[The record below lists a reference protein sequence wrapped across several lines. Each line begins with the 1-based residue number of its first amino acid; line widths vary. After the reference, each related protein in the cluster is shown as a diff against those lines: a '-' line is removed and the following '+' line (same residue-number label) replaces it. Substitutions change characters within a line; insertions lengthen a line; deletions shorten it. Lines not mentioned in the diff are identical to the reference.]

1 MPDRDYENPW
11 RPNHEALAVA
21 LWLGLGTIAWAT
33 ADRWALDPRPF
44 RAFALVALLMS
55 LTWLPG
61 MVRVFQR
68 HARLRGRPQAFLDP
82 ATLRR
87 RLQRHPDGL
96 WLGWGFAWERAQ
108 AQLTHELL
116 RAGPSE
122 VTGTRSEATL
132 GAHWLHGLADK
143 EAPVWLPLAHTEG
156 HLLVAGTTG
165 AGKTR
170 LFDLLVTQA
179 VLRGEAV
186 VIIDPKGDQDLR
198 RAAER
203 ACALAGRPD
212 RFVYFHP
219 AFPRDSARIDPLH
232 SFNRATELAS
242 RVAALIPG
250 ETGNDPFKA
259 FGQMAMST
267 IVQGLL
273 ATGERPSLLTLRRY
287 LEGGADALVVR
298 VLERYVS
305 QHVADWE
312 AASRRFVQP
321 ARDLA
326 SRAAGWVRY
335 YREAVRERHPSTVVD
350 GLASL
355 VEHEQVHFA
364 KMIASLMPI
373 LNMLTAADLGPLLSP
388 DAADPPDRRRLTSM
402 AECIDRAQVV
412 YLGLDAL
419 SDAMVG
425 SAIGSILVAD
435 LAAVAGDRYNY
446 GVGLGPVNVFIDE
459 AAEVVNDPFIQ
470 LLNKGRGAGLR
481 LVVATQTFAD
491 FAARTGSEAKARQV
505 LGNINTLIALRLLDA
520 ETQQYV
526 TDSLP
531 KVRLRS
537 VTRAQGSSTSA
548 ANPLLYSGS
557 VREQLAE
564 EEGELFPA
572 ALLGQLPNLHYLA
585 RLAGGRVVKGR
596 LPILASIPRHD
607 EQRPDTSAARQ
618 PSTAPLVHAPNTPR
632 RSAPAGRRAAIRR
645 PS

>member
-1 MPDRDYENPW
+1 VRDRDYENPW

-21 LWLGLGTIAWAT
+21 LWLGLGAVAWTTAEAWA
-33 ADRWALDPRPF
+33 LHPLPF
-44 RAFALVALLMS
+44 RQFALAALLLA

-61 MVRVFQR
+61 TWRVWR
-68 HARLRGRPQAFLDP
+68 RRARLRGRPQAFLDP

-87 RLQRHPDGL
+87 RLKRHPDAL
-96 WLGWGFAWERAQ
+96 WLGWGFPWDVEQ
-108 AQLTHELL
+108 AQLTHDLL
-116 RAGPSE
+116 RIGPSE
-122 VTGTRSEATL
+122 MTGTVAEDTL
-132 GAHWLHGLADK
+132 GAHWLHGLADR
-143 EAPVWLPLAHTEG
+143 ETPVWLPLAHAEG
-156 HLLVAGTTG
+156 HVLVAGTTG

-186 VIIDPKGDQDLR
+186 VIIDPKGDRDLK

-203 ACALAGRPD
+203 ACALAGRPE
-212 RFVYFHP
+212 RFVHFHP
-219 AFPRDSARIDPLH
+219 AFPRESARIDPLH
-232 SFNRATELAS
+232 SFNRPTELAS

-287 LEGGADALVVR
+287 LEGGAEALVAR
-298 VLERYVS
+298 VIERHVA
-305 QHVADWE
+305 QHVPEWE
-312 AASRRFVQP
+312 AASRRYLQP

-326 SRAAGWVRY
+326 GRAAGWVRY
-335 YREAVRERHPSTVVD
+335 YREAVREHHPCTVVD

-355 VEHEQVHFA
+355 FEHEQVHFA

-388 DAADPPDRRRLTSM
+388 DAADPRDRRRLTSM
-402 AECIDRAQVV
+402 AECIERAQVV

-446 GVGLGPVNVFIDE
+446 GVGLSPVNVFIDE

-491 FAARTGSEAKARQV
+491 FAARTGSQAKARQV
-505 LGNINTLIALRLLDA
+505 LGNLNTLIALRILDA

-531 KVRLRS
+531 KVRLRGI
-537 VTRAQGSSTSA
+537 TRAQGSAASA
-548 ANPLLYSGS
+548 VNPLRYSGN

-564 EEGELFPA
+564 EAGELFPP

-596 LPILASIPRHD
+596 LPILAGAESRG
-607 EQRPDTSAARQ
+607 
-618 PSTAPLVHAPNTPR
+618 
-632 RSAPAGRRAAIRR
+632 AGRDRA
-645 PS
+645 P